1 MFMVKIKMSYKYV
14 RTIFLGY
21 IFIILIGAVL
31 LSLPFSHVGDLRFID
46 ALFTSTSATCVTGL
60 IVASTSENFTFIG
73 ELIIITLIQ
82 MGGIGYMSLVIIF
95 FLFVKDSLSLDDK
108 RATKLSLDLPDLH
121 VGAFI
126 KRILLVVFTI
136 EAIGAIILF
145 FQFKEK
151 YELIDAI
158 WYGIFHSISAFNN
171 AGFSLFTDN
180 MIGYR
185 SDTIVLGVI
194 SFLIILGG
202 LGYFVIIELHENK
215 KFAKRITIHTK
226 FVLIGTVI
234 LILFGMIVF
243 LSIEWNN
250 QKTFGEFD
258 TYTKILNSFFLS
270 VNFRTAGFNS
280 MDLSALK
287 DSSLFYSTLLM
298 MTGAGQ
304 GGTAG
309 GMKIT
314 TIAVLIIMVFFVL
327 KQSNQ
332 EPHVFKRTIDQ
343 KLINKA
349 AAIIMFSSAYVLFIT
364 LLLVETQDYP
374 FVRILFEVVS
384 AFCTVGVSVGDGGIL
399 SLSKLFDDFGKGLII
414 ISMVAGR
421 LGVFAFGLLL
431 VGKAKEVHFK
441 YPKGRII
448 I

>member
-1 MFMVKIKMSYKYV
+1 MSYKYV

-31 LSLPFSHVGDLRFID
+31 LSLPFSHIGELRFID

-60 IVASTSENFTFIG
+60 IVSSTSEDFTFWG
-73 ELIIITLIQ
+73 EFIILGLIQ
-82 MGGIGYMSLVIIF
+82 FGGIGYMSLVIIF

-126 KRILLVVFTI
+126 KKILLVVFTI
-136 EAIGAIILF
+136 ETIGAIILI

-185 SDTIVLGVI
+185 SDTVVLGVI

-215 KFAKRITIHTK
+215 KFSKRITIHTRI
-226 FVLIGTVI
+226 VIIGTVI
-234 LILFGMIVF
+234 LILFGMIIF

-250 QKTFGEFD
+250 SKSIGDFS
-258 TYTKILNSFFLS
+258 TYDKILNSFFLS

-280 MDLSALK
+280 IDLSGLK

-332 EPHVFKRTIDQ
+332 EPHIFKRTIDQ

-349 AAIIMFSSAYVLFIT
+349 AAIIMFSSAFVLFVT
-364 LLLVETQDYP
+364 LLLVETQNLP
-374 FVRILFEVVS
+374 FIKILFEVVS
-384 AFCTVGVSVGDGGIL
+384 AFNTVGVSVGDGNIL
-399 SLSKLFDDFGKGLII
+399 SFSKLFDDFGKSLII
-414 ISMVAGR
+414 ISMIAGR

>member
-1 MFMVKIKMSYKYV
+1 MSYKYV
-14 RTIFLGY
+14 RTIFIGY
-21 IFIILIGAVL
+21 LSIIFIGAIL
-31 LSLPFSHVGDLRFID
+31 LSLPFSHIGDLRFID
-46 ALFTSTSATCVTGL
+46 AIFTSTSAACVTGL
-60 IVASTSENFTFIG
+60 IVTSTSENFTVIG
-73 ELIIITLIQ
+73 EIIILMLIQ
-82 MGGIGYMSLVIIF
+82 IGGIGYMSLVIIF
-95 FLFVKDSLSLDDK
+95 FLFVKDNLSLDDK

-126 KRILLVVFTI
+126 KKILLVVLTV
-136 EAIGAIILF
+136 ETIGALILSY
-145 FQFKEK
+145 QFSEK
-151 YELIDAI
+151 YELSEAI
-158 WYGIFHSISAFNN
+158 WYGVFNSISAFNN

-180 MIGYR
+180 MIGYK
-185 SDTIVLGVI
+185 DNTIVLFTI
-194 SFLIILGG
+194 CFLIILGG

-226 FVLIGTVI
+226 IVILGTVF
-234 LILFGMIVF
+234 LILFGMILS

-250 QKTFGEFD
+250 PKTLGELSVYD
-258 TYTKILNSFFLS
+258 KLLNSFFLS

-280 MDLSALK
+280 IDLSGLK
-287 DSSLFYSTLLM
+287 DSSLFFSTLLM

-314 TIAVLIIMVFFVL
+314 TIAVLVIMVLFVL

-332 EPHVFKRTIDQ
+332 EPHVFKRTIEQ

-349 AAIIMFSSAYVLFIT
+349 AAIVMFSSAYVLFIT
-364 LLLVETQDYP
+364 LLLVETQDFP
-374 FVRILFEVVS
+374 FMKILFEVVS

-399 SLSKLFDDFGKGLII
+399 SLCALFDDFGKGVVI
-414 ISMVAGR
+414 ISMIAGR

-431 VGKAKEVHFK
+431 VGQAKKVHFK
-441 YPKGRII
+441 YPVGRII

>member
-126 KRILLVVFTI
+126 KKILLVVFTI
-136 EAIGAIILF
+136 EIIGAIILF

-185 SDTIVLGVI
+185 SDTVVLGVI

-215 KFAKRITIHTK
+215 KFSKRITIHTRI
-226 FVLIGTVI
+226 VIIGTVV
-234 LILFGMIVF
+234 LILFGMIIF

-250 QKTFGEFD
+250 PKSIGDFS
-258 TYTKILNSFFLS
+258 TYDKILNSFFLS

-280 MDLSALK
+280 IDLSGLK

-314 TIAVLIIMVFFVL
+314 TVAILIIMVFFVL

-384 AFCTVGVSVGDGGIL
+384 AFNTVGVSVGDGGIL
-399 SLSKLFDDFGKGLII
+399 SLSKLFDDFGKSVII